1 MEIPNINVPNFQEKV
16 LEHIKKLVES
26 IECTIEQKKIIL
38 VESEKI
44 LKKHI
49 KRAKRNEITI
59 PKHANPLTHAT
70 AIIYATS
77 KSNKN
82 MSNITIEK
90 MSKLV
95 GISNSVIF
103 VTYKKWYEN
112 LAQRSDYSFKDAH
125 LRRSR
130 KLLSLHFF
138 ELLNSAEIDLQ
149 RLILHLEKIDISK
162 IILRL
167 RAIFID
173 AGKRLTQKEKHLLIQ
188 LTEREIKEYKD
199 MGTNY
204 SNTFDKYFS
213 DLVNIIKL
221 LIISNKSH
229 KIIGADFSVTDFVRF
244 FMSKGINLFLT
255 EGSLFNVIRDIF
267 TFLRDTKYS
276 DLFPAQIKSRK
287 LSREDRTDNEQ
298 VTVIGSRIKLYI
310 LRYIYNG
317 RYFDEENGIAIC
329 PECKAEGFII
339 NTTSPRLR
347 SKEFHH
353 KDVRLE
359 GYSSDELYGLFT
371 RNRGNPYF
379 LSALIKD
386 MQKKSVVLKCGC
398 HHRIIDAIHFNNFK
412 KLISWEDI
420 PFPYND
426 VFDLP
431 AEIIHIIVR
440 ISVDNIPPHLLK
452 PLPKRRPRVRK
463 FDIDERR
470 KFVKGFVVYFLKKRY
485 IIDRIY
491 SGICPTCGEFNTRDH
506 LPSFEF
512 NHFYEI
518 LKLSPEERGKYIR
531 IRKKANRIINDFSCS
546 EAVKNLEKQKGGYV
560 CRNCHSVIHEKI
572 SKVNEIYNDQNIT
585 RKILANKENTIRK
598 YKQSLIRSTVSIKD
612 PLKVETKKHKAL
624 MNYLIALFEISERTQ
639 DGVTRVELANKM
651 GRDTSNNISDMGRFF
666 RRRKNILEKYVR
678 IVAGQTQTSPTK
690 YYMTD
695 EGRRI
700 VRLMYYFSDYYRN
713 RTDI

>member
-1 MEIPNINVPNFQEKV
+1 METPNINVPNFQEKV
-16 LEHIKKLVES
+16 MEYIKKLVES

-130 KLLSLHFF
+130 KLLSLHFI

-149 RLILHLEKIDISK
+149 RLILHLEKIDISKIILHLEKIDISK

-173 AGKRLTQKEKHLLIQ
+173 AGKRLTQKEKHLLKQ

-329 PECKAEGFII
+329 PECKAEGFILNI
-339 NTTSPRLR
+339 TSARLR
-347 SKEFHH
+347 AKEFHH

-359 GYSSDELYGLFT
+359 GYSSDKLYGLF
-371 RNRGNPYF
+371 
-379 LSALIKD
+379 
-386 MQKKSVVLKCGC
+386 
-398 HHRIIDAIHFNNFK
+398 
-412 KLISWEDI
+412 
-420 PFPYND
+420 
-426 VFDLP
+426 
-431 AEIIHIIVR
+431 
-440 ISVDNIPPHLLK
+440 
-452 PLPKRRPRVRK
+452 
-463 FDIDERR
+463 
-470 KFVKGFVVYFLKKRY
+470 
-485 IIDRIY
+485 
-491 SGICPTCGEFNTRDH
+491 
-506 LPSFEF
+506 
-512 NHFYEI
+512 
-518 LKLSPEERGKYIR
+518 IR
-531 IRKKANRIINDFSCS
+531 
-546 EAVKNLEKQKGGYV
+546 
-560 CRNCHSVIHEKI
+560 
-572 SKVNEIYNDQNIT
+572 
-585 RKILANKENTIRK
+585 
-598 YKQSLIRSTVSIKD
+598 
-612 PLKVETKKHKAL
+612 
-624 MNYLIALFEISERTQ
+624 
-639 DGVTRVELANKM
+639 
-651 GRDTSNNISDMGRFF
+651 NIS
-666 RRRKNILEKYVR
+666 I
-678 IVAGQTQTSPTK
+678 
-690 YYMTD
+690 
-695 EGRRI
+695 
-700 VRLMYYFSDYYRN
+700 RL
-713 RTDI
+713 